1 MSIKELTEFCSDLKR
16 PFGTVDF
23 GNQLKLLAE
32 DDTTAANLFI
42 ICLIYYYYCFLC
54 DFNYVIWNES

>member
-32 DDTTAANLFI
+32 DDTTAANEAL
-42 ICLIYYYYCFLC
+42 
-54 DFNYVIWNES
+54 VVMAVG